1 MTSISERY
9 SACIFLQ
16 DIRYSFFVD
25 GVVLYGCVTTYGI
38 LYGFYLFFKVEPFW
52 IFVFSPFLRYTTYMK
67 NPINQE
73 TFLQILDDLY
83 KKSIEWDKHFDSA
96 EVLARWYTSKTRDKH
111 DAAKRLIRSE
121 ITKTSSSGFVAS
133 LGGLITIPLTVPA
146 DMYVTFLVQIRM
158 ILAIAYIG
166 GKDLYDPDMKT
177 VVLSI
182 LLGTE
187 VQDIFIKVGMKPT
200 AKKITF
206 SFVKKVPAK
215 VLLAVNKKIWI
226 RLFSIFGSKWLISVG
241 LAVPLVGWL
250 VGGGIN
256 YYFTRR
262 IARNSIEVF
271 IDETVEESSKM

>member
-1 MTSISERY
+1 
-9 SACIFLQ
+9 
-16 DIRYSFFVD
+16 
-25 GVVLYGCVTTYGI
+25 
-38 LYGFYLFFKVEPFW
+38 
-52 IFVFSPFLRYTTYMK
+52 MK
-67 NPINQE
+67 NPLTQE
-73 TFLQILDDLY
+73 TFLEILDDLY
-83 KKSIEWDKHFDSA
+83 RKSIEWDKHFDSA
-96 EVLARWYTSKTRDKH
+96 ETLAREYTGKTRDKH
-111 DAAKRLIRSE
+111 EAAKKLTRSE
-121 ITKTSSSGFVAS
+121 IMKTSSSGFVAS
-133 LGGLITIPLTVPA
+133 LGGLITIPVTVPA

-166 GKDLYDPDMKT
+166 GKDLRDPDMKT

-215 VLLAVNKKIWI
+215 VLLAVNKKIGI
-226 RLFSIFGSKWLISVG
+226 RLFSIFGSKGLISVG
-241 LAVPLVGWL
+241 LAVPLVGGL

-262 IARNSIEVF
+262 IAKNSVEVF